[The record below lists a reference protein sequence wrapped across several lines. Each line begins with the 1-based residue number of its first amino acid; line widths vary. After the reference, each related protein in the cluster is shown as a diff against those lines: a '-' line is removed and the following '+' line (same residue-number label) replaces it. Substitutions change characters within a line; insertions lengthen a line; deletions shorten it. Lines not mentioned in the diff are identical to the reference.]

1 MKQLL
6 LTSMPSLLE
15 TKVNVRILSLLFIL
29 LITCDVQ
36 AQFYPY
42 NPYNPYMNPGYQAG
56 QQLGNA
62 IAQRSKYGRNQLRK
76 AIKKWGECNNG
87 TLSLEHGAV
96 ALYGSNGYF
105 CSAAVD
111 DRISSKLKSIN
122 KGGGTINDVNI
133 TENGNFIIVYNDK
146 EWYGVLPSGL
156 KSALDEYSYG
166 TKFKSISFNESG
178 TYAIT
183 TSDGFKSNNSIYQS
197 FYDENVDDYGELY
210 SVNICGD
217 GAVFCYSDG
226 TRYCGRI
233 PNEVESAIRSFSHM
247 AKFVKFNKHGDYLI
261 CDKYGS
267 YSYSIGDA
275 DTGSNS
281 STVIMIGRKSELRRL
296 KKRLMQNG
304 IVRQCTCSMTR
315 NRRIAFGV
323 E

>member
-1 MKQLL
+1 MKKLL
-6 LTSMPSLLE
+6 ITSIPNFLE
-15 TKVNVRILSLLFIL
+15 IKANARILSLLFIL
-29 LITCDVQ
+29 FITCDVQ

-96 ALYGSNGYF
+96 ALYGSNGNF
-105 CSAAVD
+105 WSAAVD

-122 KGGGTINDVNI
+122 KNGGTINDVNI
-133 TENGNFIIVYNDK
+133 TENGNFIVVFNDK

-197 FYDENVDDYGELY
+197 FYDENVDDYGEYNIYTANETTTAWKNIELPLTFAGNKFRYKLY
-210 SVNICGD
+210 GRVCTGGVFVDNLRLYKEVWQTSISD
-217 GAVFCYSDG
+217 AAVQNETSIGIYRLDG
-226 TRYCGRI
+226 TQI
-233 PNEVESAIRSFSHM
+233 SSLNSHRGI
-247 AKFVKFNKHGDYLI
+247 N
-261 CDKYGS
+261 
-267 YSYSIGDA
+267 
-275 DTGSNS
+275 
-281 STVIMIGRKSELRRL
+281 
-296 KKRLMQNG
+296 
-304 IVRQCTCSMTR
+304 IVRQPNGTVIKTISR
-315 NRRIAFGV
+315 
-323 E
+323 

>member
-36 AQFYPY
+36 AQFFPY

-96 ALYGSNGYF
+96 ALYGRNGYF

-156 KSALDEYSYG
+156 KFALDEYSYG

-183 TSDGFKSNNSIYQS
+183 TSDGFKS
-197 FYDENVDDYGELY
+197 
-210 SVNICGD
+210 
-217 GAVFCYSDG
+217 
-226 TRYCGRI
+226 
-233 PNEVESAIRSFSHM
+233 
-247 AKFVKFNKHGDYLI
+247 
-261 CDKYGS
+261 
-267 YSYSIGDA
+267 
-275 DTGSNS
+275 
-281 STVIMIGRKSELRRL
+281 
-296 KKRLMQNG
+296 
-304 IVRQCTCSMTR
+304 
-315 NRRIAFGV
+315 
-323 E
+323 